1 MIRKLN
7 VEDTTA
13 VLEFLSE
20 DAAFNLFIIGDIL
33 NTGFEEPYMDLWGDF
48 SDQGILHGVLL
59 RYFDNFIPY
68 FKEDYAGEMEEFKE
82 IISSHK
88 DKKLISGKYD
98 VAEKFIDALNNKVV
112 SRKFFCELRD
122 KSKLMKDDG
131 RYVINIASV
140 EDVDRLA
147 DFIDSIEEFRTT
159 GENREML
166 RRSIETETGRFYYI
180 ENEEG
185 TIVSTAGTSAE
196 NRYAAMV
203 VSVATH
209 KDYRRRG
216 MAVNCI
222 SKLCTDVLKNC
233 GSICLFYDNPE
244 AGKIY
249 HGIGFETI
257 GSWMIAVEE

>member
-7 VEDTTA
+7 AKDAITA
-13 VLEFLSE
+13 LEFLSE
-20 DAAFNLFIIGDIL
+20 EAAFNLFIIGDIL
-33 NTGFEEPYMDLWGDF
+33 NTGFEESCMDLWGDF
-48 SDQGILHGVLL
+48 DDQGILHGVLL

-68 FKEDYAGEMEEFKE
+68 FKEGYAGEPEAFKE
-82 IISSHK
+82 IISSHE

-122 KSKLMKDDG
+122 KSKLMKDDC

-147 DFIDSIEEFRTT
+147 DFIDSIEEFRST

-166 RRSIETETGRFYYI
+166 RRSIETRTGRFYYI
-180 ENEEG
+180 ENEDG
-185 TIVSTAGTSAE
+185 SIVSTAGTSAE
-196 NRYAAMV
+196 NQYAAMII
-203 VSVATH
+203 SVATH
-209 KDYRRRG
+209 KDYRRQG

-222 SKLCTDVLKNC
+222 SKLCLDVLKDC

-257 GSWMIAVEE
+257 GSWMIAAEE